1 MNIKKVALFDFDET
15 LIKENSLSYLF
26 KYLLGR
32 KPLFFYL
39 FALFWDLR
47 IYRGQLRSLIK
58 QRLYKKALQGRD
70 VEQVYQAGLVSAAKL
85 SQINEVVQQMYDLHE
100 KGIEVWIITASPQP
114 YIEGMVAQLKWPVAR
129 VIGTLLAAEQGKL
142 TGEIGAECQLQEK
155 VRRFNITIEED
166 ALDYC
171 VEASYGNLPVDIPML
186 NLAQHKF
193 FVENGKLSPFV
204 GN

>member
-1 MNIKKVALFDFDET
+1 MNTKKVALFDFDET
-15 LIKENSLSYLF
+15 LVHENSLSYLF

-47 IYRGQLRSLIK
+47 VYRGQLRSLIK
-58 QRLYKKALQGRD
+58 HRLYKKSLEGRD
-70 VEQVYQAGLVSAAKL
+70 AEQVYQAGLVSAAKL
-85 SQINEVVQQMYDLHE
+85 SQIKEVVQQMYDLHE

-114 YIEGMVAQLKWPVAR
+114 FIEGIVAQLKWPVAR
-129 VIGTLLAAEQGKL
+129 VIGTLLESEKGKL
-142 TGEIGAECQLQEK
+142 TGEIGPECQLEEK

-193 FVENGKLSPFV
+193 FVENGKLDPFV

>member
-39 FALFWDLR
+39 FTLFWDFR
-47 IYRGQLRSLIK
+47 VYRGQLKFLIK
-58 QRLYKKALQGRD
+58 KRLYKKALEGRHA
-70 VEQVYQAGLVSAAKL
+70 EQIYQAGLVSAAKL

-100 KGIEVWIITASPQP
+100 KGVEVWIITASPQP
-114 YIEGMVAQLKWPVAR
+114 FIEGIVAQLKWPVAR
-129 VIGTLLAAEQGKL
+129 VIGTLLESEQDKL
-142 TGEIGAECQLQEK
+142 TGKIGEECQLQEK

-193 FVENGKLSPFV
+193 FVENGKLSLFV

>member
-1 MNIKKVALFDFDET
+1 MNIKKIALFDFDET

-32 KPLFFYL
+32 KPLFLYL
-39 FALFWDLR
+39 FTLFWDFR
-47 IYRGQLRSLIK
+47 IYRGQLKSLIK
-58 QRLYKKALQGRD
+58 NRLYKKSLQGRD
-70 VEQVYQAGLVSAAKL
+70 VEEVYQAGLVSAVKL

-100 KGIEVWIITASPQP
+100 KGVEVWIITASPQP
-114 YIEGMVAQLKWPVAR
+114 FIEGIVAQLKWPVVR
-129 VIGTLLAAEQGKL
+129 VIGTLLVAEQGKL

-155 VRRFNITIEED
+155 VRRFNITIEKD

-193 FVENGKLSPFV
+193 FVENGKLSPL
-204 GN
+204 